1 MLHAE
6 YNTVMANLPVCLSHR
21 YYIETH
27 AYIFN
32 LFTPSG
38 TDKTS
43 FFDDYHCYKI
53 PRGTPS
59 VGALIHGGGK
69 NLPSLTEIAVYLRN
83 GMR

>member
-43 FFDDYHCYKI
+43 FLMLTTVTKFQEE
-53 PRGTPS
+53 
-59 VGALIHGGGK
+59 
-69 NLPSLTEIAVYLRN
+69 LPQWGR
-83 GMR
+83 